1 MDAPSMTPPAKS
13 QLEDPLHEKEIFAN
27 EVAGIGSI
35 HGNIVVTFANIRFDD
50 PVGSNQPKARR
61 VVAAR
66 LILTNPAAGQLLQSL
81 QRLVAQLEAAQKSA
95 TSKEPN

>member
-1 MDAPSMTPPAKS
+1 METPTTSPPKP

-27 EVAGIGSI
+27 ELAGMGSV
-35 HGNIVVTFANIRFDD
+35 HGNIVMTFANVRFDD

-66 LILTNPAAGQLLQSL
+66 LVLTNPAAGQLLQSL
-81 QRLVAQLEAAQKSA
+81 QRLVAQIEAAQKSA
-95 TSKEPN
+95 AGKEPN